1 MKVDPNV
8 KISSFPLLGIK
19 RPLALLKPCVLEKFE
34 RGEEHGYS
42 PEAILFSGTMPVFGS
57 RDKGAC
63 QLRVIP
69 LWTDQIDQR
78 LGK

>member
-8 KISSFPLLGIK
+8 KIPGFPLLGIK
-19 RPLALLKPCVLEKFE
+19 RPLALLKPCVLKKFE
-34 RGEEHGYS
+34 RDEEHGYS
-42 PEAILFSGTMPVFGS
+42 PEAVLFTGAMPVFRG
-57 RDKGAC
+57 RDKAAL
-63 QLRVIP
+63 QLRVIS